1 LATPVA
7 FDSDQ
12 RFVPLKDEL
21 ARPLTAQY
29 GPIDRVTDAPAT
41 RGFKSRVRSDI
52 ASRPVPPRVDELTDE
67 RPRRHFLKVH
77 FVLRRTRLTSAT
89 CVPSQQYGH
98 ETCA

>member
-1 LATPVA
+1 MATPVA

-21 ARPLTAQY
+21 ARPPTAQY

-67 RPRRHFLKVH
+67 TGLV
-77 FVLRRTRLTSAT
+77 TSEM
-89 CVPSQQYGH
+89 VPAVYS
-98 ETCA
+98 TIS